1 MKKLEENEKAYD
13 EIINSLKGMGR
24 AETPSF
30 FYTRLMARIEKEV
43 NPPSWIEQI
52 IGVLTQPVFVI
63 VTLSF
68 FVLLN
73 VAAVTSML
81 KGKQQ
86 TSVSDSSTG
95 ASLQSF
101 AQEYDLSV
109 STLYTDSKGN

>member
-1 MKKLEENEKAYD
+1 MEKLEENEKVYD
-13 EIINSLKGMGR
+13 EIINSLNGMGR
-24 AETPSF
+24 VEAPAF

-52 IGVLTQPVFVI
+52 MGVLTRPAFAI

-68 FVLLN
+68 FILLN
-73 VAAVTSML
+73 VAAITSML
-81 KGKQQ
+81 KGKQPAS
-86 TSVSDSSTG
+86 TSDSSTG